1 MNVVAFGEICYMLTP
16 KGENSAQLKNNK
28 NINYAQS
35 TASEWIRYPATEGR
49 TPIRILWT
57 RRCITKRAALKTLAS
72 HYRVHNMQ
80 RQPGCPTHA
89 LLIAI
94 TPRRRLNTP
103 SPAAP
108 TEDMDSSCHRGST
121 WGSYS
126 DSTWNTPFAAYHIE
140 VRNKWDSWDSRGL
153 SRTQGNIEETGNDKG
168 ARNNM
173 GTSCDKGILSDK
185 GGPSNTVVLDSRAVA
200 YRGSRF
206 FDDMGMSIYKIL
218 RRMASQE
225 DKKKFYCREWAFQ
238 KLAHCL
244 DQRPVSKTC
253 GALLL
258 GGPGCGKTTFCSE
271 LCWPSQGPAS
281 RQQRALNRRLLC
293 YHFLQGHNEKSLSL
307 SEFVRSLVTQILNHS
322 TESHKER
329 SMRRRLAQESQKVD
343 EAGKCLSP
351 KLVKNISYEQN
362 LSENCNVPQESL
374 YSNVFPE
381 IVASPSGDAKR
392 SSETPPIPSL
402 PVNPRTIIADAYL
415 EKLKSDPEIQIALRA
430 KNIETN
436 PDDCLKRALLFPLLE
451 IDPPKTSL
459 FILID
464 SIDEHS
470 FVYSNST
477 LTRSKP
483 RERSSQSKT
492 IAELLANH
500 HHLFPQWLL
509 LVCTA
514 RKQSKSIAKMFTGFR
529 KLSLDDL
536 RKSQVVRDVQQYI
549 LARLDQEN
557 SLRQHISRDTAE
569 MLNQLHIKSNGC
581 FLYLEKVLDG
591 VSDNFIVLR
600 EVREIPGTLNGLY
613 LWLCQRLFNRRQFAK
628 VQPILNVIL
637 AAKCALSEPLLFDII
652 KVYSPKMSY
661 DDFKKRFH
669 LIRRVIVVSKSG
681 AMRLFHHSFAEWLLD
696 IKHCTQKYL
705 CNIFHGHCIL
715 AMYYTLHAKLLNN
728 QEIYDYAF
736 HLTRME
742 QYLSEKP
749 SQKWENSLE
758 KTSTEIYSDL
768 KALQEL
774 TKNYEKELT
783 YEMENL
789 ETSFVE
795 TENSQNV
802 DDSQANPEVDD
813 VKNESKFESI
823 NLKSPSS
830 ERNPIY
836 AEISKIKKGKR
847 TKNTN
852 LPLESSPLQND
863 FNSSATN
870 SSTLQEST
878 SKSPLDVH
886 TLTVLWLID
895 SGCNVEECLLE
906 GNEMAGVNFGAF
918 LPTDPKVL
926 KLLLESGAMEQ
937 TDLDGCEYESQMS
950 LASTSSEQSPEPLF
964 DVHDLHGQAALH
976 VAARLGQAQVVKV
989 LLEAGAN
996 ADQADVDGWTPLR
1009 AAAWGGAILRL
1020 VVELLV
1026 RHSCALDSVDA
1037 ENRTALRAAAWSGH
1051 EEIVKILLQ
1060 NGANVNLTDHEG
1072 RTALIAAAYMGHSE
1086 IVEHLLN
1093 FGADI
1098 NHADA
1103 DGRTA
1108 LSVAALCAPRSPG
1121 VNVVSTLLE
1130 RGATVDHKDKE
1141 GMTPLLVAAFEGH
1154 RDVCEL
1160 LLENEGDVDHC
1171 DHGGRSP
1178 LWAAASMGHAP
1189 VVALL
1194 LFWGCCIDSM
1204 DSEGRTVLS
1213 VAAAQGCVEVVRQL
1227 LDRGLDEQHR
1237 DNSGWTPLHYSAFE
1251 GHQEVCEALLE
1262 AGARVDE
1269 TDNEGKA
1276 PLALAAQG
1284 YFIQQGANVETRD
1297 LEGRTPLHVSAWQG
1311 HTEMVNLLLTYGKA
1325 QVDACDLENRT
1336 ALHSASWQGHSD
1348 IVKMLLEHGALPD
1361 HTCNQGATA
1370 LGIAAQEGHELC
1382 VVALLE
1388 HGADPNHSDACG
1400 RNALRVAAKSGHRG
1414 VVRLLEE
1421 YNARSHK
1428 MAHTSSSA
1436 NSITSA
1442 STAETKPSC
1451 AILYPGT
1458 GGVSDWSDQ
1467 QRRSMVSLG
1476 NHSSNSKSS
1485 SNLTG
1490 SSHSSRHGDR
1500 QRETTQSTQ
1509 PMSFTQQL
1517 QQCSRGGKTRPLSK
1531 LLSPLQSEPQ
1541 SPIYASPP
1549 LSPVHDAP
1557 NMFGA
1562 MNIYQ
1567 PVLRHNNFAKAP
1579 DTHFARDTHMRII
1592 LGNSSSSPFSKDKKS
1607 DQTENSNSKSSSFC
1621 FFDSNQKPKRNGIV
1635 TNPALRL
1642 VANVKNGLDTAA
1654 ANLRKSASGANPA
1667 SKTNSFHWRKETPL

>member
-1 MNVVAFGEICYMLTP
+1 
-16 KGENSAQLKNNK
+16 
-28 NINYAQS
+28 
-35 TASEWIRYPATEGR
+35 
-49 TPIRILWT
+49 
-57 RRCITKRAALKTLAS
+57 
-72 HYRVHNMQ
+72 
-80 RQPGCPTHA
+80 
-89 LLIAI
+89 
-94 TPRRRLNTP
+94 
-103 SPAAP
+103 
-108 TEDMDSSCHRGST
+108 
-121 WGSYS
+121 
-126 DSTWNTPFAAYHIE
+126 
-140 VRNKWDSWDSRGL
+140 
-153 SRTQGNIEETGNDKG
+153 
-168 ARNNM
+168 
-173 GTSCDKGILSDK
+173 
-185 GGPSNTVVLDSRAVA
+185 
-200 YRGSRF
+200 
-206 FDDMGMSIYKIL
+206 
-218 RRMASQE
+218 MAQE
-225 DKKKFYCREWAFQ
+225 DRKKFYCREWAFQ
-238 KLAHCL
+238 KLLHCL

-258 GGPGCGKTTFCSE
+258 GSSGCGKTTFCSE
-271 LCWPSQGPAS
+271 LCWPSQGPS
-281 RQQRALNRRLLC
+281 GRQQRALNRRLLC

-329 SMRRRLAQESQKVD
+329 SIRRKLAQEKQ
-343 EAGKCLSP
+343 
-351 KLVKNISYEQN
+351 
-362 LSENCNVPQESL
+362 NVPQESL
-374 YSNVFPE
+374 YSNLESTEPAA
-381 IVASPSGDAKR
+381 IS
-392 SSETPPIPSL
+392 TL
-402 PVNPRTIIADAYL
+402 PVNPRTVIADAYL

-430 KNIETN
+430 KNIESN

-459 FILID
+459 FLIID

-483 RERSSQSKT
+483 KERSSQSRT

-514 RKQSKSIAKMFTGFR
+514 KKQSKSIAKMFTGFR

-536 RKSQVVRDVQQYI
+536 RKTQVVRDVQQYI

-591 VSDNFIVLR
+591 VADNFIVLR
-600 EVREIPGTLNGLY
+600 EIREIPGTLNGLY

-628 VQPILNVIL
+628 VQPLLNVIL
-637 AAKCALSEPLLFDII
+637 AAKCALNEALLYDIV
-652 KVYSPKMSY
+652 KVNNSKITLE
-661 DDFKKRFH
+661 DFRKRFH
-669 LIRRVIVVSKSG
+669 LLKRVIVISKG
-681 AMRLFHHSFAEWLLD
+681 GCVRLFHHSFAEWLLD

-705 CNIFHGHCIL
+705 CNIFHGHCVL
-715 AMYYTLHAKLLNN
+715 AMYYTLHASTLNN

-742 QYLSEKP
+742 QFLSEKP
-749 SQKWENSLE
+749 GQKCPTLMYRLTQDRGGAGSGNSLE
-758 KTSTEIYSDL
+758 KTSTEIYADL
-768 KALQEL
+768 KALQIPKNIECVDPLL
-774 TKNYEKELT
+774 TT
-783 YEMENL
+783 SCENNL
-789 ETSFVE
+789 LVAENTTTASSLNNTATSC
-795 TENSQNV
+795 TLLDGPLS
-802 DDSQANPEVDD
+802 
-813 VKNESKFESI
+813 SKTVVH
-823 NLKSPSS
+823 P
-830 ERNPIY
+830 
-836 AEISKIKKGKR
+836 A
-847 TKNTN
+847 
-852 LPLESSPLQND
+852 
-863 FNSSATN
+863 
-870 SSTLQEST
+870 
-878 SKSPLDVH
+878 LDTH
-886 TLTVLWLID
+886 TLTVLWLIC
-895 SGCNVEECLLE
+895 SGCQVEECLLE
-906 GNEMAGVNFGAF
+906 GNETAGVNFGAC
-918 LPTDPKVL
+918 LPTDQKVL
-926 KLLLESGAMEQ
+926 KLLLEAGAVEQ
-937 TDLDGCEYESQMS
+937 QDVGEGDYGSQMS
-950 LASTSSEQSPEPLF
+950 LASSSSEPSPEPLF
-964 DVHDLHGQAALH
+964 DLQDLHGQAALH

-989 LLEAGAN
+989 LLESGAN
-996 ADQADVDGWTPLR
+996 ADQADIDGWTPLR
-1009 AAAWGGAILRL
+1009 AAAWGGHTE
-1020 VVELLV
+1020 VVEMLV
-1026 RHSCALDSVDA
+1026 RHGCALDSMDA

-1051 EEIVKILLQ
+1051 EEIVKVLLQ

-1086 IVEHLLN
+1086 IVDHLLDY
-1093 FGADI
+1093 GADI

-1108 LSVAALCAPRSPG
+1108 LSVAALCAPRTPG
-1121 VNVVSTLLE
+1121 RSGVSVVSTLLE

-1141 GMTPLLVAAFEGH
+1141 GMTPLLVASFEGH
-1154 RDVCEL
+1154 KDVCEL
-1160 LLENEGDVDHC
+1160 LLENEADVDHC
-1171 DHGGRSP
+1171 DNSGRSP

-1251 GHQEVCEALLE
+1251 GHLDVCESLLE
-1262 AGARVDE
+1262 AGARIDE

-1276 PLALAAQG
+1276 PLALASQG
-1284 YFIQQGANVETRD
+1284 GHTTLVNLFIDKYNAPVDQRPHDGKTALRLAALEGHYDIVQILLSNGADIDSKDADGRSTLYVLALDNRLAMSKYFMQQGADVETRD
-1297 LEGRTPLHVSAWQG
+1297 LEGRTPLHVSSWQG
-1311 HTEMVNLLLTYGKA
+1311 HTEMVSLLLTYGKA

-1348 IVKMLLEHGALPD
+1348 IVKILLEFGAQPD

-1370 LGIAAQEGHELC
+1370 LGIAAQEGHEQC

-1421 YNARSHK
+1421 YSARSHK
-1428 MAHTSSSA
+1428 IAAAHTSSSA
-1436 NSITSA
+1436 NSIAST
-1442 STAETKPSC
+1442 STAETKPSS
-1451 AILYPGT
+1451 AILYPV
-1458 GGVSDWSDQ
+1458 GGGDWTDQ

-1500 QRETTQSTQ
+1500 QRDTSQNAQ

-1549 LSPVHDAP
+1549 LSPVHDTS
-1557 NMFGA
+1557 NNVFSA

-1567 PVLRHNNFAKAP
+1567 PVLRHNNFGKVS
-1579 DTHFARDTHMRII
+1579 DNHFARDTHMRII
-1592 LGNSSSSPFSKDKKS
+1592 LGNSGNSVFGKDKKPE
-1607 DQTENSNSKSSSFC
+1607 DKHEKETNNSKH
-1621 FFDSNQKPKRNGIV
+1621 SNQKSKRNGIV

-1642 VANVKNGLDTAA
+1642 VANVKNGLDSAA

>member
-1 MNVVAFGEICYMLTP
+1 M
-16 KGENSAQLKNNK
+16 
-28 NINYAQS
+28 
-35 TASEWIRYPATEGR
+35 
-49 TPIRILWT
+49 
-57 RRCITKRAALKTLAS
+57 
-72 HYRVHNMQ
+72 
-80 RQPGCPTHA
+80 
-89 LLIAI
+89 
-94 TPRRRLNTP
+94 
-103 SPAAP
+103 
-108 TEDMDSSCHRGST
+108 
-121 WGSYS
+121 
-126 DSTWNTPFAAYHIE
+126 
-140 VRNKWDSWDSRGL
+140 
-153 SRTQGNIEETGNDKG
+153 
-168 ARNNM
+168 
-173 GTSCDKGILSDK
+173 
-185 GGPSNTVVLDSRAVA
+185 AV
-200 YRGSRF
+200 
-206 FDDMGMSIYKIL
+206 
-218 RRMASQE
+218 QE

-244 DQRPVSKTC
+244 DQRPASKTC

-258 GGPGCGKTTFCSE
+258 GGSGCGKTTFCSE

-281 RQQRALNRRLLC
+281 RQQRALNRRLLG

-307 SEFVRSLVTQILNHS
+307 SEFIRSLVTQILNHS

-329 SMRRRLAQESQKVD
+329 SIRRRMAQETQNTEEGSL
-343 EAGKCLSP
+343 CSP

-362 LSENCNVPQESL
+362 LSENCSLPQESL
-374 YSNVFPE
+374 YSNVYSENLLSPTLEAKKSAE
-381 IVASPSGDAKR
+381 I
-392 SSETPPIPSL
+392 PPVPSL
-402 PVNPRTIIADAYL
+402 PANPRTIIADAYL

-430 KNIETN
+430 KNIEMN

-464 SIDEHS
+464 SIDELS

-483 RERSSQSKT
+483 RDRTSQSKT

-514 RKQSKSIAKMFTGFR
+514 KKQSKSIAKMFTGFR

-628 VQPILNVIL
+628 VQPLLNIIL
-637 AAKCALSEPLLFDII
+637 AAKCALNETLLFDIVR
-652 KVYSPKMSY
+652 VYNPKITIE
-661 DDFKKRFH
+661 DFRKRFH
-669 LIRRVIVVSKSG
+669 LMNRIIVISKGG
-681 AMRLFHHSFAEWLLD
+681 AIRLFHHSFAEWLLD

-715 AMYYTLHAKLLNN
+715 AMYYTLHAKALNN
-728 QEIYDYAF
+728 QEIYDYVF

-742 QYLSEKP
+742 QYLNEKP
-749 SQKWENSLE
+749 SQKCPTLMYKLSQEKSNSISQGENSLE

-774 TKNYEKELT
+774 TKNYEKELSL
-783 YEMENL
+783 EMGNL

-795 TENSQNV
+795 TENSQNNL
-802 DDSQANPEVDD
+802 DDSPFNLELDLSRTEA
-813 VKNESKFESI
+813 KLESVNI
-823 NLKSPSS
+823 KSPVS
-830 ERNPIY
+830 EKNPIY
-836 AEISKIKKGKR
+836 AEIKKNKKLRPHKPPIVGH
-847 TKNTN
+847 T
-852 LPLESSPLQND
+852 ESNALQNNL
-863 FNSSATN
+863 NSS
-870 SSTLQEST
+870 SSAPVQDPSERGV
-878 SKSPLDVH
+878 LDVH
-886 TLTVLWLID
+886 TLIVLWLIN

-906 GNEMAGVNFGAF
+906 GNEITGVNFGAF

-926 KLLLESGAMEQ
+926 KLLLEAGAVEEV
-937 TDLDGCEYESQMS
+937 DVDGCDYESQMS

-976 VAARLGQAQVVKV
+976 VAARLGQTQVVKV

-996 ADQADVDGWTPLR
+996 SDQADVDGWTPLR
-1009 AAAWGGAILRL
+1009 AAAWGGHTE
-1020 VVELLV
+1020 VVEILV
-1026 RHSCALDSVDA
+1026 QHNCSLDSVDA

-1051 EEIVKILLQ
+1051 EEIVKVLLRH
-1060 NGANVNLTDHEG
+1060 GADANLTDHEG

-1086 IVEHLLN
+1086 IVERLLDH
-1093 FGADI
+1093 GADVD
-1098 NHADA
+1098 HADA

-1108 LSVAALCAPRSPG
+1108 LAVAALCAPRTPG
-1121 VNVVSTLLE
+1121 AGVVATLLE
-1130 RGATVDHKDKE
+1130 RGASVDHKDKE
-1141 GMTPLLVAAFEGH
+1141 GMTPLLVASFEGH

-1160 LLENEGDVDHC
+1160 LLENEADVDHC
-1171 DHGGRSP
+1171 DNGGRSP

-1213 VAAAQGCVEVVRQL
+1213 VAAAQGCVEVVKQL

-1251 GHQEVCEALLE
+1251 GHQDVCEALLE
-1262 AGARVDE
+1262 AGARIDE

-1276 PLALAAQG
+1276 PLALASQG
-1284 YFIQQGANVETRD
+1284 GHTALVNLFIDKYNAPIDQRPHDGKTALRLAALEGHYDIVQILVSHGADINSKDADGRSTLYVLALDNRIAMSKYFIQNAADVETRD
-1297 LEGRTPLHVSAWQG
+1297 LEGRTPLHVSSWQG
-1311 HTEMVNLLLTYGKA
+1311 HTEMVTLLLTYGKA

-1400 RNALRVAAKSGHRG
+1400 RNAVRVAAKSGHRG

-1451 AILYPGT
+1451 AILYPP
-1458 GGVSDWSDQ
+1458 GGAGDWTDQ

-1490 SSHSSRHGDR
+1490 SSQSSRHGDR
-1500 QRETTQSTQ
+1500 QREPTQNIQ

-1549 LSPVHDAP
+1549 LSPVNDVP
-1557 NMFGA
+1557 NIFGA
-1562 MNIYQ
+1562 LNIYQ

-1592 LGNSSSSPFSKDKKS
+1592 LGNSSNSPFSKDKKS
-1607 DQTENSNSKSSSFC
+1607 EQSSENPSSKSS
-1621 FFDSNQKPKRNGIV
+1621 NQKSKRNGIV